1 MNMAVRER
9 IVSRYRSSGGYEFVK
24 RGLDVVISFLGLL
37 FGWPFFLFMALFIL
51 LDSPG
56 AGPFFVQERVGKDG
70 VPFQMVKFRT
80 MVPGAQE
87 QRDGLWEQNE
97 MDGPVFKMRRDP
109 RVTRFGRFLRK
120 YSLDELP
127 QLYNVLRGDM
137 SLVGPRPGLPEEAA
151 QYDELARQRLT
162 VLPGM
167 TCYWQILPNR
177 NQISFAQWM
186 TLDRKYLRERSLMTD
201 LWILLATVKAVLG
214 GNGV

>member
-1 MNMAVRER
+1 
-9 IVSRYRSSGGYEFVK
+9 
-24 RGLDVVISFLGLL
+24 
-37 FGWPFFLFMALFIL
+37 MALFIL